1 MSHSNLRGKGSAC
14 DKDGVNLPLTSSFSQ
29 LGSSDQAFLSFLKII
44 SNNEG
49 NLQKWMQRKKSDNP
63 VVQDQK
69 YLQLDLTC
77 WCRQVGQQDL
87 IHVMS
92 YTVDITI
99 YMGNYGNFTN
109 QNVISQAVSGC
120 KENKFKGLPLD
131 KLSLWCLYLKIIL
144 PRVPQKVHL

>member
-1 MSHSNLRGKGSAC
+1 
-14 DKDGVNLPLTSSFSQ
+14 
-29 LGSSDQAFLSFLKII
+29 
-44 SNNEG
+44 
-49 NLQKWMQRKKSDNP
+49 MQRKKSDNP

-77 WCRQVGQQDL
+77 WCRRVGQQDL

-99 YMGNYGNFTN
+99 CMGNYGNFTN

-144 PRVPQKVHL
+144 PSPPKTSSLAIAEQSD